1 MSKITMS
8 NIESYMH
15 LFQDGNSAFYRFTW
29 IEPIFIGML
38 RAYQMDEQIKIQT
51 DNDYLHHMIIQ
62 NHTPNKTYSPI
73 EKIEN
78 SRLGLEKISTH
89 ITNIMLQNFTQ
100 LDEEDIRDL
109 KHYLQYLFLELMNN
123 VADHA
128 HSRVGGY
135 TMAQYYPTNK
145 KIQFV
150 VADRGVAFLRN
161 MQLNYS
167 EIKTEIDAIQ
177 KALEKGVT
185 STEQKMYGQSKNAG
199 YGLYAMFEILKMTGG
214 RFVIISNDSLLRYE
228 NETFTAK
235 ELKHPW
241 KGVVVAFEFF
251 EANINHNMDYFNR
264 NYLWNLDEENED
276 DDFF

>member
-1 MSKITMS
+1 MQQIRIS
-8 NIESYMH
+8 NIENYMH
-15 LFQDGNSAFYRFTW
+15 LFQNGNTKFSNISW
-29 IEPIFIGML
+29 VEPIFIGML
-38 RAYQMDEQIKIQT
+38 RAYQVDEALTIET
-51 DNDYLHHMIIQ
+51 DNDYLRSMILQ
-62 NHTPNKTYSPI
+62 GYVPNKTFSPI

-78 SRLGLEKISTH
+78 SRMGLEEISTH

-100 LDEEDIRDL
+100 LDERDIRDL

-128 HSRVGGY
+128 HSPVGGY

-150 VADRGVAFLRN
+150 VADRGVAFLKN
-161 MQLNYS
+161 MLLNYTDI
-167 EIKTEIDAIQ
+167 ETEIEAIQ

-185 STEQKMYGQSKNAG
+185 STEQKMYNQAKNAG

-214 RFVIISNDSLLRYE
+214 SFVIISNDTLLRYHNGE
-228 NETFTAK
+228 FVAK
-235 ELKHPW
+235 YLSSPW

-251 EANINHNMDYFNR
+251 EAEINYDMDYFKR
-264 NYLWNLDEENED
+264 EYLWKLDDEED